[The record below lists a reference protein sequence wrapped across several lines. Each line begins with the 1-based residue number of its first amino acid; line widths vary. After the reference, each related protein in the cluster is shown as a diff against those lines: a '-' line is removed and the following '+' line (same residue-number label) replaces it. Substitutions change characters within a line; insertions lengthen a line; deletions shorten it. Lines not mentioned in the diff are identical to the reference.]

1 MMAPIDYLLD
11 RITMYRLTLYVL
23 IGYVV
28 VAAALCQVGLLP
40 YSPVWLLVSAAFLA
54 FICWAANA
62 ILAWAF
68 DVPTNVESAFIT
80 ALILTLIIDPAESID
95 GLQLL
100 GWAAVL
106 AMAAKFL

>member
-1 MMAPIDYLLD
+1 MMAPIDYFLD

-40 YSPVWLLVSAAFLA
+40 YSPAWLVVSAAFLA
-54 FICWAANA
+54 FVCWAANA

-80 ALILTLIIDPAESID
+80 ALILALIVDPA
-95 GLQLL
+95 
-100 GWAAVL
+100 
-106 AMAAKFL
+106 